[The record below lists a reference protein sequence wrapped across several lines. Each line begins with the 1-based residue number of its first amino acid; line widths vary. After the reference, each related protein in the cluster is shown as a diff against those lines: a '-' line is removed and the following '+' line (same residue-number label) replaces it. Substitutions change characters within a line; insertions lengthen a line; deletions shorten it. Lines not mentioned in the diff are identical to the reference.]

1 MPLKRSFEKSEGRFV
16 SIAPPGRAAWPPS
29 GTLLGGKGSGD
40 GGVGVVGRGKE
51 GGAVEPVVV
60 VVVVTRLSA
69 TSVSRRA
76 VGAPAVLSTVNF
88 SCRYRASVSKL
99 GARER
104 YSTVKDGNDSEKKK
118 RTALS
123 HRE

>member
-1 MPLKRSFEKSEGRFV
+1 MPLICSFEKSEVRFV

-29 GTLLGGKGSGD
+29 GTLLDGKDSGD
-40 GGVGVVGRGKE
+40 GGVGVVGRGEE
-51 GGAVEPVVV
+51 GGAVVSVVV
-60 VVVVTRLSA
+60 VAVTRLSA

-99 GARER
+99 GACER
-104 YSTVKDGNDSEKKK
+104 YSS
-118 RTALS
+118 
-123 HRE
+123 

>member
-1 MPLKRSFEKSEGRFV
+1 M
-16 SIAPPGRAAWPPS
+16 SIAPPGGRVGPPS

-40 GGVGVVGRGKE
+40 GGVGDVGRGEE
-51 GGAVEPVVV
+51 GGAAGVVV

-99 GARER
+99 G
-104 YSTVKDGNDSEKKK
+104 V
-118 RTALS
+118 
-123 HRE
+123 